1 MGDLGNIKADS
12 KGVGFMCVK
21 PSKVK
26 LFGKVGG
33 GAQLGDDLGR
43 GCNEESLKTGIR
55 ARVARGVIV
64 LAKKLRALLLIVP
77 YIFRL
82 CSQSLGRRCWRW
94 RGRAVAALSEPLCRS
109 WVITGS
115 RSISGCILIPGLV
128 LLLLLVLGLLVLL
141 LVVWVLGVVLLVV
154 LGG

>member
-55 ARVARGVIV
+55 GEGGPWGHCPRQEVKSI
-64 LAKKLRALLLIVP
+64 ALDCAI
-77 YIFRL
+77 YI
-82 CSQSLGRRCWRW
+82 
-94 RGRAVAALSEPLCRS
+94 
-109 WVITGS
+109 
-115 RSISGCILIPGLV
+115 
-128 LLLLLVLGLLVLL
+128 
-141 LVVWVLGVVLLVV
+141 
-154 LGG
+154 